1 MAKRYEYPEIN
12 FVDTDTESFTN
23 NLIKSYEMFTGRTLY
38 PADPARL
45 FILWVADIIIQE
57 RVIINETAKQNV
69 PRYAKGDKLDSI
81 SEIFKDTYRLEAEAA
96 VTTLKFKL
104 STTLDTKQIIPA
116 GTRATV
122 DGNIIFETTE
132 ELYIEAGQQEG
143 EVLSIC
149 QEEGEIGNDFI
160 PGQINKIVD
169 LFPYFESVENTTT
182 SAGGSDRENDE
193 AFYGRMRESMES
205 FSTAG
210 PTGAYIY
217 HAKTASPK
225 VADVSASSPTRGVAD
240 IRILLKDGELPEEEM
255 LNIIKEAISADRTR
269 PLTDYVTVS
278 APDSIDFNID
288 IKYYIPKPSANSGS
302 IIAQEV
308 DKAIES
314 YIKWQT
320 EKMGRDINPSYLI
333 SLIMATGAKR
343 VEVTSPVFVE
353 IQDNQVARLVDSSIV
368 NGGVEDE

>member
-1 MAKRYEYPEIN
+1 MIKRYEYPEIE
-12 FVDTDTESFTN
+12 FVDTDTESLAN

-57 RVIINETAKQNV
+57 RIIINESAKMNV
-69 PRYAKGDKLDSI
+69 PRFAKGDYLDSI

-96 VTTLKFKL
+96 KTTLKFKL
-104 STTLDTKQIIPA
+104 STIVDSQQIIPK

-122 DGNIIFETTE
+122 DGNITFETME
-132 ELYIEAGQQEG
+132 DLYIEIGTNEG
-143 EVLSIC
+143 EVTGLC
-149 QEEGEIGNDFI
+149 QDVGEIGNDFI

-182 SAGGSDRENDE
+182 SAGGSDRESDE
-193 AFYGRMRESMES
+193 AFYERMRESMES

-210 PTGAYIY
+210 PTGAYVY

-225 VADVSASSPTRGVAD
+225 VADVSASSPSRGVAD
-240 IRILLKDGELPEEEM
+240 IRILLKDGELPSEEI
-255 LNIIKEAISADRTR
+255 LNIIKESISADRTR
-269 PLTDYVTVS
+269 PLTDHVTVS
-278 APDSIDFNID
+278 APDPIDFNID
-288 IKYYIPKPSANSGS
+288 IKYYIPRPSANSGS

-308 DKAIES
+308 DKAVEA
-314 YIKWQT
+314 YTKWQT

-343 VEVTSPVFVE
+343 VEVTSPIFEE
-353 IQDNQVARLVDSSIV
+353 IQDNQVANLVTSNVI

>member
-1 MAKRYEYPEIN
+1 MAKRYEYPEIS
-12 FVDTDTESFTN
+12 FVDTDTERLTN

-45 FILWVADIIIQE
+45 FILWVADIIVQE
-57 RVIINETAKQNV
+57 RIIINESAKQNV
-69 PRYAKGDKLDSI
+69 PRYAKGEYLDSI

-96 VTTLKFKL
+96 VSTLKFKL
-104 STTLDTKQIIPA
+104 STTLDTQQIIPK

-122 DGNIIFETTE
+122 DGNIIFETIE
-132 ELYIEAGQQEG
+132 DLYIQAGEDEG

-149 QEEGEIGNDFI
+149 QTVGEIGNNFI

-182 SAGGSDRENDE
+182 SAGGSERESDE
-193 AFYGRMRESMES
+193 AFYERMRESMES

-217 HAKTASPK
+217 HAKTASQK

-240 IRILLKDGELPEEEM
+240 IRILLKDGELPSEEI
-255 LNIIKEAISADRTR
+255 LNTIKESISADRTR

-278 APDSIDFNID
+278 APDSVDFNID

-302 IIAQEV
+302 IISQEV
-308 DKAIES
+308 DKAVEA

-343 VEVTSPVFVE
+343 VEVTSPQFTEVK
-353 IQDNQVARLVDSSIV
+353 DNEVANLVNTNVI